1 MTMLTEPKME
11 NPELAIDVNTEENTQ
26 IIQKNLQGFQ
36 IQVSV
41 QKNI

>member
-36 IQVSV
+36 IQVSI

>member
-1 MTMLTEPKME
+1 ME

>member
-1 MTMLTEPKME
+1 MLTEPKME